1 MILSLLS
8 CKRLILIWGELNPDR
23 AKQRTDS
30 GSFHFVDMRFEVKKF
45 FKDNHKANQEIL

>member
-8 CKRLILIWGELNPDR
+8 CKRLILIRGELNPDS
-23 AKQRTDS
+23 AKQRTEVKLFTS
-30 GSFHFVDMRFEVKKF
+30 STCAFEVNKF